1 MKSIKRGRAPS
12 MLGGFMSIAAG
23 LFGIFWTVLALRM
36 GAAFMAPFGLI
47 FVIVAVI
54 QAVYQFKNATAKQRH
69 SEYDITEDHEEP
81 DPWNERFSSEQQNA
95 GPATAASASGEGS
108 LFCPYCGAPVDYHYA
123 FCNRCGKKLPE

>member
-54 QAVYQFKNATAKQRH
+54 QAVYQFKNATAKQAH
-69 SEYDITEDHEEP
+69 
-81 DPWNERFSSEQQNA
+81 
-95 GPATAASASGEGS
+95 
-108 LFCPYCGAPVDYHYA
+108 
-123 FCNRCGKKLPE
+123 K